1 MRRVAGAGLALTV
14 SGSSLLALK
23 LLAMIVSWSSAVDHL
38 RQVAPE
44 ADRVDLGY
52 WPVVLRNGVPML
64 AVAVLVLVAGLVL
77 LRGRTRSLG
86 VENVLLGGV
95 VGGLVLFV
103 GLWVGTHTLM
113 YALFPQIAV

>member
-1 MRRVAGAGLALTV
+1 MRWVAGAGLALTV
-14 SGSSLLALK
+14 SGSSLLVLK
-23 LLAMIVSWSSAVDHL
+23 LLVMIVSWSSAVDHL

-44 ADRVDLGY
+44 ADRVDVGY
-52 WPVVLRNGVPML
+52 WPVLLRSGLPML

-77 LRGRTRSLG
+77 LRGRTRSLRI
-86 VENVLLGGV
+86 EDVLIGGV

-113 YALFPQIAV
+113 YALSPQIAL